1 MARLA
6 ALEAEVKGDADA
18 QRARKE
24 AAMVKIR
31 EQRAAQVAEREALR
45 PKPKDTQRTKA
56 APRPARPADDDDAD
70 AELSSL
76 GGALE
81 LAKKANNVKQELTK
95 GGEKSW
101 MKSAVASGLLGP
113 IGWLYAGSFREAI
126 PASAAWLA
134 FAAIASK
141 LPTFLLMPVF
151 FVALPLSAIAGI
163 MYAMRYNRTGS
174 RQRLFKDKKQLEDKP
189 KKLLKG

>member
-6 ALEAEVKGDADA
+6 ALEAEVKADADA
-18 QRARKE
+18 QRERKE
-24 AAMVKIR
+24 AAMGKIR

-45 PKPKDTQRTKA
+45 PKPKDTLRTKA
-56 APRPARPADDDDAD
+56 VPRPPKDDEDDAD
-70 AELSSL
+70 AELASL

-101 MKSAVASGLLGP
+101 MKSAIASGLLGP

-126 PASAAWLA
+126 PASAAWLV

-174 RQRLFKDKKQLEDKP
+174 RQRLFKDKKQLADKP